1 MNRLRVFVSRLLV
14 FFHKRRPDENLDAE
28 LRAHLQLL
36 TEENL
41 RRGMTPEEA
50 RYAARREFGGIEQTM
65 EHYREQRGLP
75 FLDTLAQDVRLGLRG
90 FVKRPGFAC
99 LAILTL
105 ALGIG
110 VNTSLFTIVHGVLF
124 SPLPFREPDRLVSL
138 WERIVVEGNDSPH
151 NVVSGGVFQAWQRQA
166 TSFEQLALIGEDS
179 ANLSG
184 DGGSLPEAIGTRY
197 CSFNLFPM
205 LGVQPIHG
213 RPFSAEDD
221 RPNANAT
228 VLLTYGLWKRRYGG
242 EPAAVGKTILL
253 NAKPYTVIGV
263 LPSWLDYPD
272 TRVQVWL
279 PVRHEI
285 SASDLDSRS
294 SHRFFVTAR
303 LKPGVSRAQAYSE
316 LEGIQ
321 ERMHEQFPGE
331 LMGKGA
337 NVVPLS
343 EDFVRDVKTSLCVLM
358 GAVGCVLLITCLNI
372 ANLFVARG
380 AARRKETAVRAALG
394 GSRWRLMR
402 EQLTE
407 SLLLT
412 FAGGALG
419 ALLAYA
425 SIQWLVALRENLPRA
440 NSIHVDQAALLFTVA
455 ITVLSGVFAGLLP
468 ALSATRHGFLE
479 PLKEN
484 SRAVG
489 GGQARAGLRKLLLMA
504 EMALT
509 VVLLIG
515 AGLLLKSFAE
525 LRSVNMG
532 CATNNVLTMSLT
544 LPEAKYKEFWK
555 IAQFFDNLLA
565 QVRAIPGVSAAGF
578 VTVVPGGGH
587 FEDNTFTIEG
597 RPPLATGQFQDATVL
612 GADPGYLRVMDIPLL
627 RGRYYTDAD
636 RRENLN
642 AVIVSESMAKHFFPG
657 DDPLGKRVVMDWQGK
672 PRFEVVGV
680 VADVISNLDGPPEPT
695 IYFPLNSGRFNSGGL
710 VVRSTREVTS
720 LALPIQKAIAGMDKD
735 LPVSDVLTMEQVIG
749 KSTVNS
755 RFDAVLV
762 LLFAVLALILA
773 AVGLYG
779 LLSYLVTQRTS
790 EIGLRLALGAQRS
803 AVMRLM
809 LADGLRPT
817 LIGLA
822 IGLAGGAVAARL
834 IRSVLFGT
842 HPIDAT
848 VFAGVGLVV
857 VVVAVVASMLPA
869 WRASRFDPM
878 AALRCE

>member
-1 MNRLRVFVSRLLV
+1 MDRLRVFISRVVGFLRK
-14 FFHKRRPDENLDAE
+14 KRFDENLDAE
-28 LRAHLQLL
+28 LRAHLDALA
-36 TEENL
+36 EENL

-50 RYAARREFGGIEQTM
+50 RYAARREFGGVEQTK
-65 EHYREQRGLP
+65 ELHREQRGLP
-75 FLDTLAQDVRLGLRG
+75 FLETLAQDVRLGLRG
-90 FVKRPGFAC
+90 FLKRPGFAC

-110 VNTSLFTIVHGVLF
+110 VNTTLFTFVHGVLL

-138 WERIVVEGNDSPH
+138 WERIVFEGNDSPH

-166 TSFEQLALIGEDS
+166 TSFEQMALIGENS

-197 CSFNLFPM
+197 CSYNLFPM
-205 LGVQPIHG
+205 LGVQPIQG
-213 RPFSAEDD
+213 RPFAAEDD

-242 EPAAVGKTILL
+242 EPATVGKTILL

-279 PVRHEI
+279 PVRHEV
-285 SASDLDSRS
+285 SATDLDSRS
-294 SHRFFVTAR
+294 NHRFFVTAR
-303 LKPGVSRAQAYSE
+303 LRPGVSRAQAYSE
-316 LEGIQ
+316 LDGIQ
-321 ERMHEQFPGE
+321 QRMREQFPGD

-343 EDFVRDVKTSLCVLM
+343 EDLVRDVKISLYVLM

-380 AARRKETAVRAALG
+380 AARRKEIAVRAALG

-419 ALLAYA
+419 AFLAYA
-425 SIQWLVALRENLPRA
+425 SIQWLVALRENLPRV
-440 NSIHVDQAALLFTVA
+440 NSIHVDGAALLFTVA
-455 ITVLSGVFAGLLP
+455 ITAISGVFAGLLP
-468 ALSATRHGFLE
+468 AFSATRSGFLE

-484 SRAVG
+484 TRAVG
-489 GGQARAGLRKLLLMA
+489 GGQARAGLRKLLLTA

-509 VVLLIG
+509 VVLLIS

-525 LRSVNMG
+525 LRSVSIG
-532 CATNNVLTMSLT
+532 CATNNVLTMSLS
-544 LPEAKYKEFWK
+544 LPEAKYKEPRQ

-565 QVRAIPGVSAAGF
+565 QVRATPGVSAAGF
-578 VTVVPGGGH
+578 VSVVPGGGH

-597 RPPLATGQFQDATVL
+597 RPPLASGQFQDVTVR
-612 GADPGYLRVMDIPLL
+612 GADPAYFRAMDIPLL
-627 RGRYYTDAD
+627 RGRYYVDAD
-636 RRENLN
+636 HRENLN
-642 AVIVSESMAKHFFPG
+642 AAIVSASMAKRFFPG
-657 DDPLGKRVVMDWQGK
+657 EEFLGKRVVMDWLGK

-680 VADVISNLDGPPEPT
+680 VADVISDLDGPPEPT
-695 IYFPLNSGRFNSGGL
+695 IYFPLNSGKYNYGAL

-720 LALPIQKAIAGMDKD
+720 LALPIQKEIAGMDGD
-735 LPVSDVLTMEQVIG
+735 LPVSDVLTMDQIIG
-749 KSTVNS
+749 KSTANS

-803 AVMRLM
+803 VVMRLM

-817 LIGLA
+817 LAGLA
-822 IGLAGGAVAARL
+822 IGLAGGAIAARL
-834 IRSVLFGT
+834 MRSVLFGA

-848 VFAGVGLVV
+848 VFAAVGLVV
-857 VVVAVVASMLPA
+857 LVVAVVASALPA

-878 AALRCE
+878 VALRCE